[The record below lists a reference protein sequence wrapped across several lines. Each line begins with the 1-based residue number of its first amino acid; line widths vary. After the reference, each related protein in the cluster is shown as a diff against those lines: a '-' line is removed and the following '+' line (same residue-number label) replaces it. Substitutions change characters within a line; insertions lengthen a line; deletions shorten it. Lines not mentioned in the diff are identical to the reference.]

1 MMAKETLRH
10 TEGAVP
16 VCPVPG
22 PSAPGP
28 LEEMTALGPGVAADL
43 CSAATLAL
51 RTLWEPE

>member
-1 MMAKETLRH
+1 MAKETLRH